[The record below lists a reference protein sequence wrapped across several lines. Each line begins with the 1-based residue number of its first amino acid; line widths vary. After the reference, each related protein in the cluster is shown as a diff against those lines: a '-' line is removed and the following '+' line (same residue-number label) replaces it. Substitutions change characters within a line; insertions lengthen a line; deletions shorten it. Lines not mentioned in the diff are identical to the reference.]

1 MNKIVEF
8 MKRPISK
15 RTFLITMGIYMVL
28 FFGAIDYIC
37 ISRHEDI
44 RILLFPEALMLLYVI
59 FMYAMTPNTR
69 KPKKDEL

>member
-15 RTFLITMGIYMVL
+15 RTFLMTMGIYMVI

-37 ISRHEDI
+37 VSRHEDI
-44 RILLFPEALMLLYVI
+44 RILLFPEELMLLYVI
-59 FMYAMTPNTR
+59 FMYIMTPNTR
-69 KPKKDEL
+69 KKNKNEL